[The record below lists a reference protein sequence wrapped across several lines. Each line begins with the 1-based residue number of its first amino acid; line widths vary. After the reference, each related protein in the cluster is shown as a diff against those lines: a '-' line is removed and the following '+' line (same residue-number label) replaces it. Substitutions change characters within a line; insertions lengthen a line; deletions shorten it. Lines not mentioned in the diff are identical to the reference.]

1 VQIGRAKTQWE
12 LQLFMVL
19 KQLTFIF
26 GSLLVLAFPSLAEP
40 RNHIPQEPI
49 TPPITPSVT
58 NEPPPSK
65 PFVPS
70 LPASPRFNTGVVQPT
85 IKPVTRAASLETK
98 LSNTINTAPKKPSRN
113 SVRLE
118 NRKVLGVHVKLVY
131 VNLENPRVKVAPVV
145 PQKLFKK
152 GTRFDTMVAGS
163 SAVAL
168 FNGGYFHPS
177 TFSPVGDLV
186 HQGRW
191 INKGRLRTGLAISYT
206 NEVKLWLRR
215 GDISPRQ
222 METLIGTGPLLIR
235 AGKINPV
242 PKAEGYQDRAI
253 WSKAPRSAIGIVT
266 KKKLVLVSTREH
278 LSLRELGKIMRALG
292 ARDAIAL
299 DGGSS
304 VGMAWKGKVLI
315 HPKRKIAFGLGV
327 YMK

>member
-1 VQIGRAKTQWE
+1 MA
-12 LQLFMVL
+12 L

-26 GSLLVLAFPSLAEP
+26 GSMLLLTLPSSAEP
-40 RNHIPQEPI
+40 RNHVPQGPIAPSTPEP
-49 TPPITPSVT
+49 TSVT
-58 NEPPPSK
+58 EQPPRK
-65 PFVPS
+65 PVIPA
-70 LPASPRFNTGVVQPT
+70 LPASPRLNTTPPKT
-85 IKPVTRAASLETK
+85 TPAIKSDPGATSAGTK
-98 LSNTINTAPKKPSRN
+98 ISNTISTAPKKPSLN

-145 PQKLFKK
+145 PQKLFRK
-152 GTRFDTMVAGS
+152 GTRFDAMVAGS

-186 HQGRW
+186 YQGRW

-206 NEVKLWLRR
+206 NEVKLWLKR

-235 AGKINPV
+235 AGRINPV

-253 WSKAPRSAIGIVT
+253 WSKAPRSAIGIVA
-266 KKKLVLVSTREH
+266 KKKLVLVSTRER
-278 LSLRELGKIMRALG
+278 LSLRELGKVMRALG

-327 YMK
+327 YVK

>member
-1 VQIGRAKTQWE
+1 MA
-12 LQLFMVL
+12 L
-19 KQLTFIF
+19 KQLSFIF
-26 GSLLVLAFPSLAEP
+26 GSLLALTLPSFAEP
-40 RNHIPQEPI
+40 RDKVPQQ
-49 TPPITPSVT
+49 ITPSPT
-58 NEPPPSK
+58 PPQPSMGDERPPSK
-65 PFVPS
+65 PVIPPLPTS
-70 LPASPRFNTGVVQPT
+70 PRWNTATTQPAPKPAPRAPAS
-85 IKPVTRAASLETK
+85 ETK
-98 LSNTINTAPKKPSRN
+98 LSNTVNTAPKKPSLN

-222 METLIGTGPLLIR
+222 VETLIGTGPLLIR

-242 PKAEGYQDRAI
+242 PKDEGYQDRAV
-253 WSKAPRSAIGIVT
+253 WSKAPRSAVGIVT
-266 KKKLVLVSTREH
+266 KKKLVLVSTRER

-327 YMK
+327 YVK

>member
-1 VQIGRAKTQWE
+1 MA
-12 LQLFMVL
+12 L

-26 GSLLVLAFPSLAEP
+26 GSLLALTLPSNAEP
-40 RNHIPQEPI
+40 RNKVPQ
-49 TPPITPSVT
+49 PITPSPSLPQPSSV
-58 NEPPPSK
+58 NEPPPRK
-65 PFVPS
+65 PFIPL
-70 LPASPRFNTGVVQPT
+70 LPASPRWNAVTTAPT
-85 IKPVTRAASLETK
+85 APTAKPAPRASSAETK
-98 LSNTINTAPKKPSRN
+98 LSNTVNTAPKKPSLN

-118 NRKVLGVHVKLVY
+118 NRKVLGVHIKLVY

-215 GDISPRQ
+215 GDVSPRQ
-222 METLIGTGPLLIR
+222 LESLIGTGPLLIR

-242 PKAEGYQDRAI
+242 PKAEGYQDRAV
-253 WSKAPRSAIGIVT
+253 WSKAPRSAIGIIT
-266 KKKLVLVSTREH
+266 KKKLVLVSTRER
-278 LSLRELGKIMRALG
+278 LSLRELGKVMRALG

-327 YMK
+327 YVK